1 VNHTLAVFAKM
12 EDNHIAQNL
21 VRNKNITFRVTQEEY
36 EMIRR
41 RMEQT
46 NTTNLR
52 AFLLKMAIDGQVIN
66 VEMTSVNELGRLLR
80 NATNNINQ
88 IARRVNEMGRIHENN
103 IKDIQVRQDE
113 IWNKQDSMIKLLSNV
128 VGRV

>member
-1 VNHTLAVFAKM
+1 VNHTLAIFAKM
-12 EDNHIAQNL
+12 EDNQMAQNL
-21 VRNKNITFRVTQEEY
+21 VRNKHITVRVTQEEY

-41 RMEQT
+41 RMAQT

-88 IARRVNEMGRIHENN
+88 IAHRVNEMGRIYAND
-103 IKDIQVRQDE
+103 IKDIQARQDE